1 MNKPTHHKLPDNY
14 QPFYKFDTE
23 TLTVYVYDKI
33 GVIEAK
39 EGVTLSIETGFST
52 LVDGMSLVKDFNWVY
67 ISNRINSYSVNPN
80 DYKYLNEIPS
90 LLGVAIV
97 SEDEERL
104 RNTALEEP
112 FCKKP
117 FATFLELKDAFN
129 WAEFMI
135 AQAKE

>member
-1 MNKPTHHKLPDNY
+1 MNKPSHHNLPDHY
-14 QPFYKFDTE
+14 QPLYKFDTK
-23 TLTVYVYDKI
+23 TLTLYVYNKI

-52 LVDGMSLVKDFNWVY
+52 LLNGMSLVKGFKWIY
-67 ISNRINSYSVNPN
+67 ISNRVHSYSVNPN

-90 LLGVAIV
+90 LVGIAIV
-97 SEDEERL
+97 SEDEQRL
-104 RNTALEEP
+104 RNTEVEAP

-117 FATFLELKDAFN
+117 FATFFNLHDAFN
-129 WAEFMI
+129 WAETML